1 MPRRVQPAPHRSRGC
16 WRAPSLGA
24 GPRSMGQSGPYR
36 RRVGTRRHHR
46 AHGTLVRLR
55 WPVAN
60 SPPSPP
66 SPPIRTRP
74 GCKEQVVPSKNRSWS
89 PERSSQLYQVQGWG
103 SDYFCVTDS
112 GHVMVRPD
120 PRQDLSVDL
129 YELVGDLTGR
139 GLDLPL
145 LIRFSDIVAD
155 RIRRINE
162 CFRRA
167 IGEYEYGG
175 TYRGVFPV
183 KVNQQRHLVEEVVE
197 AGRPWQF
204 GLEAGSKPELL
215 IALSAMHDT
224 GGLIICNGYKDL
236 KYIETALVAQQF
248 DKTVIVVL
256 ERIEELDLVFKA
268 SERLGIAP
276 LLGVRAKLTAKGVGR
291 WADSAGERAKFGL
304 TTAEIVYVLDRLGER
319 KMLDCL
325 QLLHFHIGSQISSII
340 PIKNAMQEASNIYVE
355 IAKMGAKM
363 GYLDVGGGLAIDYDG
378 SKTDFHASRNYTLHE
393 YAADVVAHIQT
404 ACAKANVMPPTIVS
418 ESGRA
423 IAAHH
428 SVLVV
433 EVVGVSEV
441 RYGEPT
447 EPDRESN
454 RLLRDLYDTY
464 QGIVPKNVQESW
476 HDANQ
481 AKEEAQSLFKYGYL
495 GLRERAQAERL
506 YWHCCEKLQSTLTR
520 MKQIPEELQHLEGTL
535 SAIYY
540 CNFSVFQSAPD
551 VWAIDQLFPVMP
563 IHRLEEE
570 PSINARL
577 ADVTC
582 DSDGM
587 IDHFIDVEDEKQT
600 LCLHSYDSNQPYYLG
615 MFLTGAYQ
623 EILGDMHN
631 LFGDTNAVHVK
642 LTEDGYTVQHVVK
655 GDSVSQVLR
664 YVGYNP
670 ESMVEAVR
678 HQTERAVAGG
688 KLTNQQ
694 VKTLM
699 QHYEESLRGYTYL
712 TSDE

>member
-1 MPRRVQPAPHRSRGC
+1 MAHSSPRPAQRRINLVSD
-16 WRAPSLGA
+16 SIN
-24 GPRSMGQSGPYR
+24 PRNTQW
-36 RRVGTRRHHR
+36 
-46 AHGTLVRLR
+46 A
-55 WPVAN
+55 
-60 SPPSPP
+60 
-66 SPPIRTRP
+66 
-74 GCKEQVVPSKNRSWS
+74 
-89 PERSSQLYQVQGWG
+89 PERSAQVYQIPGWG
-103 SDYFCVTDS
+103 SDYFSVNEA
-112 GHVMVRPD
+112 GHVLVRPD
-120 PRQDLSVDL
+120 PRQDHAIDL
-129 YELVGDLTGR
+129 YELVGDLTVR
-139 GLDLPL
+139 GHDLPV

-215 IALSAMHDT
+215 IALAAMHDA
-224 GGLIICNGYKDL
+224 GGLIICNGYKDV
-236 KYIETALVAQQF
+236 KYIETALVAQKF
-248 DKTVIVVL
+248 DKTVIIVL
-256 ERIEELDLVFKA
+256 ERIEELELVLQA
-268 SERLGIAP
+268 SERLGISP
-276 LLGVRAKLTAKGVGR
+276 LIGVRAKLTAKGVGR
-291 WADSAGERAKFGL
+291 WAASAGERAKFGL
-304 TTAEIVYVLDRLGER
+304 TTAEIVHVVDRLAA
-319 KMLDCL
+319 KDMLDCL

-355 IAKMGAKM
+355 MAKMGAKM
-363 GYLDVGGGLAIDYDG
+363 GYIDIGGGLAIDYDG
-378 SKTDFHASRNYTLHE
+378 SKTDFHASRNYTMHE
-393 YAADVVAHIQT
+393 YAADVVAHIQA
-404 ACAKANVMPPTIVS
+404 ACTKACVAPPTIVS

-428 SVLVV
+428 SVLVF
-433 EVVGVSEV
+433 EVVGVNEV
-441 RYGEPT
+441 RFGEPQ
-447 EPDRESN
+447 EPPRDGH
-454 RLLRDLYDTY
+454 RLLRELYDTY

-476 HDANQ
+476 HDAGQ

-495 GLRERAQAERL
+495 SLRERAQAERL
-506 YWHCCEKLQSTLTR
+506 YWHCCEKLQNTLRR
-520 MKQIPEELQHLEGTL
+520 MKNVPEELEDLEKTL

-551 VWAIDQLFPVMP
+551 IWAIDQLFPIMP
-563 IHRLEEE
+563 LHRLDEE
-570 PSINARL
+570 PTVKARL
-577 ADVTC
+577 ADLTC

-600 LCLHSYDSNQPYYLG
+600 LDLHAYDPSCPYYLG

-642 LTEDGYTVQHVVK
+642 LTEDSYQVRHVVK
-655 GDSVSQVLR
+655 GDSVSEVLR

-670 ESMVEAVR
+670 ETMVEAVR
-678 HQTERAVAGG
+678 HQAERAVSAG

-712 TSDE
+712 TGND

>member
-1 MPRRVQPAPHRSRGC
+1 MS
-16 WRAPSLGA
+16 SL
-24 GPRSMGQSGPYR
+24 Y
-36 RRVGTRRHHR
+36 
-46 AHGTLVRLR
+46 L
-55 WPVAN
+55 
-60 SPPSPP
+60 
-66 SPPIRTRP
+66 
-74 GCKEQVVPSKNRSWS
+74 
-89 PERSSQLYQVQGWG
+89 
-103 SDYFCVTDS
+103 
-112 GHVMVRPD
+112 
-120 PRQDLSVDL
+120 
-129 YELVGDLTGR
+129 
-139 GLDLPL
+139 
-145 LIRFSDIVAD
+145 RFSDIVAD

-167 IGEYEYGG
+167 IGEYEYAG

-197 AGRPWQF
+197 SGRPWQF

-215 IALSAMHDT
+215 IALAAMHDA

-236 KYIETALVAQQF
+236 KYIETALVAQKF
-248 DKTVIVVL
+248 DKTVIIVL
-256 ERIEELDLVFKA
+256 ERIEELSLVLKA
-268 SERLGIAP
+268 SERLGIRP

-291 WADSAGERAKFGL
+291 WAESAGDRAKFGL
-304 TTAEIVYVLDRLGER
+304 TTAEIVEVVDQLGAR
-319 KMLDCL
+319 DMLDCL

-355 IAKMGAKM
+355 LAKMGAQM
-363 GYLDVGGGLAIDYDG
+363 GFFDVGGGLAIDYDG

-393 YAADVVAHIQT
+393 YAADVVAHIQA
-404 ACAKANVMPPTIVS
+404 ACTKADVTPPTIVS

-428 SVLVV
+428 SVLVF
-433 EVVGVSEV
+433 EVVGVNEV
-441 RYGEPT
+441 RFGEPT
-447 EPDRESN
+447 EPPRESN
-454 RLLRDLYDTY
+454 RLLKELYDTY

-476 HDANQ
+476 HDASQ

-506 YWHCCEKLQSTLTR
+506 YWHCCEKLQTILRR
-520 MKQIPEELQHLEGTL
+520 MQAVPEELQHLERTL

-551 VWAIDQLFPVMP
+551 IWAIDQLFPILP
-563 IHRLEEE
+563 IHRLDEE
-570 PSINARL
+570 PTVRARL
-577 ADVTC
+577 ADLTC

-600 LCLHSYDSNQPYYLG
+600 LDVHTYDPAETYILG

-642 LTEDGYTVQHVVK
+642 LTEEGYQVRHVVK
-655 GDSVSQVLR
+655 GDSVSEVLR
-664 YVGYNP
+664 YVGYDP
-670 ESMVEAVR
+670 ASMVEAVR
-678 HQTERAVAGG
+678 HQAERAVASG